1 MFKRNSVKIFLTLIL
16 LISFAIRLIN
26 LNGNPPSLSWDEV
39 SHGYNAYSILKT
51 GHDEWGQS
59 MPLTNF
65 RAFGDYPTTLYMY
78 LLMPIISIFG
88 LTDFT
93 VRLPSAILGALL
105 PLVLFFLVRKT
116 TKKDTVALLTALL
129 ASLSPWGFLLSRQ
142 VLQATPAIFFM
153 SLGVLV
159 FIEGMQKRI
168 WLSVVGTFLLGIS
181 AYGYHNTRIF
191 APLLLLCLL
200 IVYRKKL
207 FANLK
212 VLLTILIFSAIM
224 FTPIFLALTSAEGS
238 ARSNWVGILDQGAIN
253 KINES
258 RGASKLPPFFAR
270 LSHNKVTY
278 FSGVAIKNYLGYF
291 GPTFL
296 GTKGGTHYQFSIQGF
311 GVINPIELPFF
322 YLGLF
327 LMLININKL
336 NKISKIVLLW
346 LLISP
351 LPAVITRD
359 PYQVVRATTMMP
371 AVYLVIA
378 FGLKGFYDSFFQIGK
393 EPFYKMVIIL
403 ALCFSYFSYKYFDN
417 FINIYPIKHS
427 QSWQF
432 GYKESI
438 TFIKENY
445 SQYDKIIVTKVYGEP
460 HEFVYF
466 YTLFDPAKLLSDP
479 NLNRYQRTDWFW
491 TDSIDKYLFVNDWD
505 IKDKANN
512 LHNALVVAGPKSV
525 PENGRVLKT
534 INFLDGTPAFI
545 IVSLP

>member
-1 MFKRNSVKIFLTLIL
+1 MFKRNSTKILLTLIL
-16 LISFAIRLIN
+16 LVSFAVRLIN

-51 GHDEWGQS
+51 GHDEWGQTI
-59 MPLTNF
+59 PITNF

-88 LTDFT
+88 LTDFA
-93 VRLPSAILGALL
+93 VRLPSVILGALL
-105 PLVLFFLVRKT
+105 PLVLFFLVKKT
-116 TKKDTVALLTALL
+116 TKKDSIALLTAFL
-129 ASLSPWGFLLSRQ
+129 ASISPWGFLLSRQ
-142 VLQATPAIFFM
+142 VLQAIPAIFFM

-159 FIEGMQKRI
+159 FIEGMQKKL
-168 WLSVVGTFLLGIS
+168 WLSIVGTVLLGIS

-191 APLLLLCLL
+191 TPLLILCLL

-207 FANLK
+207 LANIK
-212 VLLTILIFSAIM
+212 SLLAILVISTLL
-224 FTPIFLALTSAEGS
+224 FTPIFFALTSTEGS

-258 RGASKLPPFFAR
+258 RGASNLSPFFAR
-270 LSHNKVTY
+270 LRHNKVTY
-278 FSGVAIKNYLGYF
+278 FTGVAIKNYLGYF

-296 GTKGGTHYQFSIQGF
+296 ATKGGTHYQFSIQGF
-311 GVINPIELPFF
+311 GVINPTELPFF

-327 LMLININKL
+327 LMLINIKKL
-336 NKISKIVLLW
+336 NKVSKIILLW

-359 PYQVVRATTMMP
+359 PFQVVRATTMMP

-378 FGLKGFYDSFFQIGK
+378 IGLNGFYDSLLRVGK
-393 EPFYKMVIIL
+393 KSIYLVAVIL
-403 ALCFSYFSYKYFDN
+403 TLCFIYFSYKYFDN
-417 FINIYPIKHS
+417 FINIYPAKHS

-432 GYKESI
+432 GYKEAIS
-438 TFIKENY
+438 FVKENY
-445 SQYDKIIVTKVYGEP
+445 NQYDKIVITKVYGEP

-466 YTLFDPAKLLSDP
+466 YTLFDPTKLLTDP
-479 NLNRYQRTDWFW
+479 NLNRYQRTDWYW
-491 TDSIDKYLFVNDWD
+491 TDSVDKYLFVNDWE
-505 IKDKANN
+505 IQDKAKA
-512 LHNALVVAGPKSV
+512 LHNTLVVAGPNSV
-525 PENGRVLKT
+525 PENGQILKT

-545 IVSLP
+545 IVSIP